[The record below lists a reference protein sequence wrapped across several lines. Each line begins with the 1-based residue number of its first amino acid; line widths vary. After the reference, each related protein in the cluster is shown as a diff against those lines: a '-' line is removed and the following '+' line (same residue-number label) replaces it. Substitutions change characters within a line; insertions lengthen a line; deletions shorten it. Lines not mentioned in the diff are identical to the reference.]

1 MIWRMG
7 VIMVITDAMYT
18 GAGAGQAHGD
28 LLRDVL
34 RLHQHRQH
42 DLHHR
47 HALPQVSPSHR
58 TLTISRCQVLLC
70 VLHLIYYR

>member
-1 MIWRMG
+1 MG
-7 VIMVITDAMYT
+7 VIMEITDEMCA

-47 HALPQVSPSHR
+47 HALPQVSCR
-58 TLTISRCQVLLC
+58 TFAINDVKFYC
-70 VLHLIYYR
+70 VFYILFITGK

>member
-1 MIWRMG
+1 MG
-7 VIMVITDAMYT
+7 VIMVITDAMCA
-18 GAGAGQAHGD
+18 GAGAGQAHGH

-47 HALPQVSPSHR
+47 HALPQVSHR
-58 TLTISRCQVLLC
+58 TLTISKCQVLLC